1 MLKKT
6 LLSIALLL
14 TAVFAN
20 AEDMQLADPTIFF
33 DGEKYYLTG
42 TGDTGNGFTMYE
54 SADLVHWT
62 KCGNA
67 NGGRAL
73 YKGDTW
79 GEGGFWAPQIFK
91 YNDEYYMAYVANEQI
106 AVAKSNSPAGPFKQ
120 TEQKKLNGST
130 GQIDP
135 YIFID
140 DDGKKYIY
148 YVRFIGGNSLYVG
161 EMSDDFQS
169 IKEETITHCISAEL
183 NSWEHT
189 ADISKTRIAE
199 GPTVIKDDG
208 YYYLLYSAN
217 DYQSIDYAVG
227 YAYSTSPKGPWKRAG
242 KPFLSRHNTGINGSG
257 HGDLVKDAQGQWYY
271 VFHVHASNT
280 AVHNRRTAIVPITL
294 TDDPAQKFVPQM
306 SRMMILNTAAT
317 PSVAIPDAPLS
328 FEVDGVNYTVTNEA
342 RKTVE
347 ISCKDAVNFGGYEGI
362 VTVPETVSHDGIEY
376 SVREVGISA
385 FYDNPGLLEV
395 KLPESVLKIGVGA
408 FEKSGI
414 RSIELPSSI
423 TSVGYRSFAG
433 CESLLDVVANKS
445 TASNLIDGTFSA
457 TTLEKGKLWVPEG
470 AHEKYQSKNVWKDF
484 KRVSG
489 VEVGTPQYDFVVDG
503 LYYKVK
509 SEADATCEL
518 ATQTTQ
524 YATYRGPEVV
534 VPQEVTFEDKAYK
547 VVGLGKMV
555 FRDCRL
561 LEKVELPEGM
571 ESLGTYAFSEI
582 YKVKEIT
589 LPSTVASLGSYCFRS
604 CTGLETVT
612 CLAQTPPTA
621 SASSVF
627 NNDTYNGT
635 LYVPYGKKADY
646 AAHAVWGKFANII
659 ELEETAIESIAS
671 TNKNDDSLYNLQGMK
686 VSKDYKGIVISN
698 GKKVI
703 LK

>member
-6 LLSIALLL
+6 LFCITLLF

-20 AEDMQLADPTIFF
+20 ADEMRLADPTIFF
-33 DGEKYYLTG
+33 DGENFYLTG
-42 TGDTGNGFTMYE
+42 TGDTGNGFTMYK
-54 SADLVHWT
+54 STDLVHWT

-67 NGGRAL
+67 DGGRAL

-79 GEGGFWAPQIFK
+79 GEGGFWAPQIFQ

-106 AVAKSNSPAGPFKQ
+106 AVAKSDSPAGPFKQ

-161 EMSDDFQS
+161 EMADDFQS

-183 NSWEHT
+183 NTWEHT
-189 ADISKTRIAE
+189 ADVSKTRIAE
-199 GPTVIKDDG
+199 GPTVIKDGG

-227 YAYSTSPKGPWKRAG
+227 YAYSTSPKGPWKKAG
-242 KPFLSRHNTGINGSG
+242 KPFLSRHSTGINGSG

-271 VFHVHASNT
+271 VFHVHASNS

-294 TDDPAQKFVPQM
+294 TDDPKQKFVPEM
-306 SRMMILNTAAT
+306 SRMVILNTSAT
-317 PSVAIPDAPLS
+317 PSAAIPDAPLS

-342 RKTVE
+342 HKTVE
-347 ISCKDAVNFGGYEGI
+347 ISCKDAVNFGGYEG
-362 VTVPETVSHDGIEY
+362 TLAVPETVNHEGVEY
-376 SVREVGISA
+376 SVRSVGTSA
-385 FYDNPGLLEV
+385 FYNNPDLLEV
-395 KLPESVLKIGVGA
+395 KLPESVIKIGVGA
-408 FEKSGI
+408 FEKCGI
-414 RSIELPSSI
+414 RSVELPSGL
-423 TSVGYRSFAG
+423 TSVGYRAFADS
-433 CESLLDVVANKS
+433 ESLLDVVTNRS
-445 TASNLIDGTFSA
+445 TASNLINGTFSA
-457 TTLEKGKLWVPEG
+457 ATLEKGKLWVPEG
-470 AHEKYQSKNVWKDF
+470 AHEKYQGKNVWKDF
-484 KRVSG
+484 KRISG

-503 LYYKVK
+503 LYYNVK

-518 ATQTTQ
+518 VTQTTQ
-524 YATYRGPEVV
+524 YAAYRGPEVV
-534 VPQEVTFEDKAYK
+534 VPQEVTFEDKSYK
-547 VVGLGKMV
+547 VVGLGKMAL
-555 FRDCRL
+555 RDCRL
-561 LEKVELPEGM
+561 LEKVVLPEGI

-589 LPSTVASLGSYCFRS
+589 LPSTITSLGSYCFRS
-604 CTGLETVT
+604 CTGLQTVT
-612 CLAQTPPTA
+612 CLAQTPPEA

-627 NNDTYNGT
+627 NNDAYNGT
-635 LYVPYGKKADY
+635 LYVPFRKKADY
-646 AAHAVWGKFANII
+646 AAHDVWGKFVNIV
-659 ELEETAIESIAS
+659 ELEETGIEAIIS
-671 TNKNDDSLYNLQGMK
+671 TNKKDDSLYNLQGMK